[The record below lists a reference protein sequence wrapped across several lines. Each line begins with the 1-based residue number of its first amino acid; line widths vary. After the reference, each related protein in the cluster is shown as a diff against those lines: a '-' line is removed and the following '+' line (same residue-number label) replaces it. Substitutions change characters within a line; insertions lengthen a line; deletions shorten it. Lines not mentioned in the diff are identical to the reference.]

1 MKYTILIALSFFSY
15 SLFGQANLTGTW
27 DTGEDNTII
36 VITEIDGKPTGKIKS
51 SDNPKA
57 TIGKVILKDVK
68 KKGEIW
74 EGKIYAAKRQEW
86 YDAEITQKGDVLE
99 IEISV
104 GFFSKT
110 LEWKKLKI

>member
-1 MKYTILIALSFFSY
+1 MKYTILIAFSIFAY
-15 SLFGQANLTGTW
+15 SLFGQSNLTGTW

-36 VITEIDGKPTGKIKS
+36 EITEIEDKPTGKIKS

-57 TIGKVILKDVK
+57 KIGNVILKEVNK
-68 KKGEIW
+68 NGRIW
-74 EGKIYAAKRQEW
+74 KGKIYAAKRQEW

-110 LEWKKLKI
+110 LEWNKI

>member
-1 MKYTILIALSFFSY
+1 MKYTILIAFSIFSY
-15 SLFGQANLTGTW
+15 SVFGQPNLIGTW
-27 DTGEDNTII
+27 NTGQDNTII
-36 VITEIDGKPTGKIKS
+36 EITEIDGIPSGKIKT

-57 TIGKVILKDVK
+57 AIGNVILKDVK

-74 EGKIYAAKRQEW
+74 KGKIYAAKRQEW
-86 YDAEITQKGDVLE
+86 YDAEISQKGNVIK

-110 LEWKKLKI
+110 VVWKKT

>member
-1 MKYTILIALSFFSY
+1 MKYTILIAFSIFAY
-15 SLFGQANLTGTW
+15 SLFGQSNLIGTW

-36 VITEIDGKPTGKIKS
+36 EITEIDGKPTGKIKS

-57 TIGKVILKDVK
+57 KIGKVILKDVK
-68 KKGEIW
+68 QKGEIG

-110 LEWKKLKI
+110 VVWKKVQ